1 MGTWNFTFWKKS
13 LWKHIE
19 NENGSLEEI
28 CIADKIDISLY
39 DNTNQ
44 NEKNNPETLTEEK
57 EVNKK
62 VTDLQKKILLNFEKE
77 LTNNKE
83 KLIFNKRIFNSE
95 YKISKLKDLSSLLN
109 ISVQRINKIEKKLKS
124 KVKDIFDIEKK
135 ISGHRINMNFNFN
148 KTKQGGYLHNFSSL
162 VRGCRVAVAPDHWFF
177 FHSFL

>member
-13 LWKHIE
+13 LLKHIE

-62 VTDLQKKILLNFEKE
+62 VKTY
-77 LTNNKE
+77 
-83 KLIFNKRIFNSE
+83 KRKF
-95 YKISKLKDLSSLLN
+95 Y
-109 ISVQRINKIEKKLKS
+109 
-124 KVKDIFDIEKK
+124 
-135 ISGHRINMNFNFN
+135 
-148 KTKQGGYLHNFSSL
+148 
-162 VRGCRVAVAPDHWFF
+162 
-177 FHSFL
+177 